1 MDRQDN
7 YSYSYGY
14 RAARTELLELPM
26 PCPALP
32 DGFDFTDPDL
42 LQERVPHPEFA
53 QLRQTEPVRWI
64 VQPPRI
70 SGFDDSGYWAVTRHE
85 DVKYVST
92 HPELFSSNLNT
103 AVIRFN
109 ETISRDQ
116 IEVQKLIMLN
126 MDPPEHT
133 RVRQIV
139 QRGFTPRAI
148 RSLEDALRNRAGS
161 IVQTALA
168 NAAPDGSFDFVTNVA
183 VELPLQAIAELIGVP
198 QDDRSKIFDWS
209 NKMAAYDDP
218 EYAIT
223 EEIGAEAAMEIVS
236 YAMNLAAARKECPA
250 KDIVS
255 QLVAAEDEGNL
266 SSDEFGFF
274 VILLAVAGNETTRN
288 AITHGMHAFLT
299 HPEQWEL
306 FKRERPETTAEEIV
320 RWATPVVSFQRTA
333 TQDTEI
339 GGVKIKE
346 GDRVG
351 IFYSS
356 ANNDP
361 EVFDEPHRFDITRDP
376 NPHLGFGGGGPHFCL
391 GKSLAV
397 LEINLIFNAIAD
409 ALPDLRLV
417 SDPRRLRS
425 AWLNGVK
432 ELQVSTG

>member
-1 MDRQDN
+1 
-7 YSYSYGY
+7 
-14 RAARTELLELPM
+14 M

-42 LQERVPHPEFA
+42 LQHRVPYPEFA
-53 QLRQTEPVRWI
+53 QLRQAEPVRWI
-64 VQPPRI
+64 QQETGI
-70 SGFDDSGYWAVTRHE
+70 SGFDDSGYWAVTRHA

-92 HPELFSSNLNT
+92 HPEIYSSNINT

-109 ETISRDQ
+109 SSIERDQ
-116 IEVQKLIMLN
+116 IDVQKMIMLN

-148 RSLEDALRNRAGS
+148 RSLEEKLRNRARD
-161 IVQTALA
+161 IVATAVQQA
-168 NAAPDGSFDFVTNVA
+168 GPDGSFDFVTNVA
-183 VELPLQAIAELIGVP
+183 VELPLQAIAELIGIE
-198 QDDRSKIFDWS
+198 QKDRSKVFDWS
-209 NKMAAYDDP
+209 NKMVAYDDP

-223 EEIGAEAAMEIVS
+223 EEIGAEAAMEIVG
-236 YAMNLAAARKECPA
+236 YAMNLAADRKKCPA

-299 HPEQWEL
+299 HPDQWEL
-306 FKRERPETTAEEIV
+306 YKRERPSTAAEEIV

-333 TQDTEI
+333 TQDTEL
-339 GGVKIKE
+339 GGQKIKA

-351 IFYSS
+351 LFYSS
-356 ANNDP
+356 ANHDP
-361 EVFDEPHRFDITRDP
+361 EAFEDPDTFDITRDP

-391 GKSLAV
+391 GKSLAI
-397 LEINLIFNAIAD
+397 LEIDLIFNALAD
-409 ALPDLRLV
+409 AVPDLRLAG
-417 SDPRRLRS
+417 DPRRLRA

-432 ELQVSTG
+432 ELQVGV

>member
-1 MDRQDN
+1 M
-7 YSYSYGY
+7 SCPV
-14 RAARTELLELPM
+14 LPE
-26 PCPALP
+26 
-32 DGFDFTDPDL
+32 GFDFTDPDV
-42 LQERVPHPEFA
+42 LQAGVPLPEFA
-53 QLRQTEPVRWI
+53 TMRRTAPVWWCAQTPG
-64 VQPPRI
+64 I
-70 SGFDDSGYWAVTRHE
+70 SGFDDAGYWVVTRHE

-92 HPELFSSNLNT
+92 HPELFSSNTNT

-109 ETISRDQ
+109 ESIGRDQ

-148 RSLEDALRNRAGS
+148 RSLENTLRDRAGK
-161 IVQTALA
+161 IVEAALA
-168 NAAPDGSFDFVTNVA
+168 EAEKGDGSFDFVSNIA

-198 QDDRSKIFDWS
+198 QEDRAKIFDWS

-223 EEIGAEAAMEIVS
+223 EEVGTEAAMEIVS

-266 SSDEFGFF
+266 GSDEFGFF
-274 VILLAVAGNETTRN
+274 VIILAVAGNETTRN
-288 AITHGMHAFLT
+288 AISHGMHAFLT

-306 FKRERPETTAEEIV
+306 YKRERPETTAEEIV

-333 TQDTEI
+333 TQDLEL
-339 GGVKIKE
+339 GGQQIKK

-351 IFYSS
+351 LFYSS
-356 ANNDP
+356 ANHDP
-361 EVFDEPHRFDITRDP
+361 EVFTEPEKFDITRDP

-409 ALPDLRLV
+409 ALPDLRLTG
-417 SDPRRLRS
+417 DPRRLRS
-425 AWLNGVK
+425 AWLNGIK
-432 ELQVSTG
+432 ELRVTRG

>member
-1 MDRQDN
+1 M
-7 YSYSYGY
+7 S
-14 RAARTELLELPM
+14 
-26 PCPALP
+26 CPHLP

-42 LQERVPHPEFA
+42 LQARVPHPEFA
-53 QLRQTEPVRWI
+53 EMRRTAPVSWCT
-64 VQPPRI
+64 QPTGV
-70 SGFDDSGYWAVTRHE
+70 SGFDDEGYWVVTRHA
-85 DVKYVST
+85 DVRYVST
-92 HPELFSSNLNT
+92 HPELFSSNTNT

-109 ETISRDQ
+109 ESISRDQ

-139 QRGFTPRAI
+139 QRGFTPRAV
-148 RSLEDALRNRAGS
+148 RSLEDALRRRARS
-161 IVQTALA
+161 IVSTALA
-168 NAAPDGSFDFVTNVA
+168 SADDDGGFDFVTKIA

-198 QDDRSKIFDWS
+198 QEDRAKIFDWS

-223 EEIGAEAAMEIVS
+223 AEVGTEAAMEIVS

-250 KDIVS
+250 KDIVT
-255 QLVAAEDEGNL
+255 QLVAAEGEGNL

-288 AITHGMHAFLT
+288 AISHGMHAFLT

-306 FKRERPETTAEEIV
+306 YKRERPATAAEEIV

-333 TQDTEI
+333 TQDVDL
-339 GGVKIKE
+339 GGARIRK

-351 IFYSS
+351 LFYSS

-361 EVFDEPHRFDITRDP
+361 EVFTDPERFDITRDP

-397 LEINLIFNAIAD
+397 MEIDLIFQAIAD
-409 ALPDLRLV
+409 ALPDLRLA
-417 SDPRRLRS
+417 DNPRRLRS
-425 AWLNGVK
+425 AWLNGIK
-432 ELQVSTG
+432 ELRVRIG

>member
-1 MDRQDN
+1 M
-7 YSYSYGY
+7 SCPH
-14 RAARTELLELPM
+14 LP
-26 PCPALP
+26 P
-32 DGFDFTDPDL
+32 GFDFTDPDL
-42 LQERVPHPEFA
+42 LQARVPHPEFA
-53 QLRQTEPVRWI
+53 EMRRTAPVWWCE
-64 VQPPRI
+64 QPAGI
-70 SGFDDSGYWAVTRHE
+70 SGFDDEGYWVVTRHA
-85 DVKYVST
+85 DVRHVST
-92 HPELFSSNLNT
+92 HPELFSSWTNT

-109 ETISRDQ
+109 ESISRDQ

-139 QRGFTPRAI
+139 QRGFTPRAV
-148 RSLEDALRNRAGS
+148 RSLEAALRRRARS
-161 IVQTALA
+161 IVETARSGA
-168 NAAPDGSFDFVTNVA
+168 TPDGSFDFVTNIA

-198 QDDRSKIFDWS
+198 QEDRSKIFDWS

-223 EEIGAEAAMEIVS
+223 EEVGTEAAMEIVS

-250 KDIVS
+250 GDIVS
-255 QLVAAEDEGNL
+255 RLVAAEDEGNL

-288 AITHGMHAFLT
+288 AISHGMHAFLT

-306 FKRERPETTAEEIV
+306 YKRLRPDTTAEEIV

-333 TQDTEI
+333 TQDVVLA
-339 GGVKIKE
+339 GARIKK

-351 IFYSS
+351 LFYSS

-361 EVFDEPHRFDITRDP
+361 TVFDHPERFDITRDP

-397 LEINLIFNAIAD
+397 MEINLIFDAIAD
-409 ALPDLRLV
+409 ALPDLRLA

-425 AWLNGVK
+425 AWLNGIK
-432 ELQVSTG
+432 ELQVTTGAADPHDRAVF

>member
-1 MDRQDN
+1 MR
-7 YSYSYGY
+7 
-14 RAARTELLELPM
+14 
-26 PCPALP
+26 CPHLP

-42 LQERVPHPEFA
+42 LQSRVPHPEFA
-53 QLRQTEPVRWI
+53 QLRQTAPVWWCT
-64 VQPPRI
+64 QPTGI
-70 SGFDDSGYWAVTRHE
+70 SGFQDEGYWAVTRHA

-92 HPELFSSNLNT
+92 HPELFSSNTNT

-109 ETISRDQ
+109 ESISREQ
-116 IEVQKLIMLN
+116 IDVQKLIMLN

-148 RSLEDALRNRAGS
+148 RSLEATLRARARS
-161 IVQTALA
+161 IVDAALSEA
-168 NAAPDGSFDFVTNVA
+168 NKNNGVFDFVTNIA

-198 QDDRSKIFDWS
+198 QEDRTKIFDWS

-223 EEIGAEAAMEIVS
+223 EEIGAEAAMELVS

-255 QLVAAEDEGNL
+255 TLVAAEGEGNL
-266 SSDEFGFF
+266 LSDEFGFF

-288 AITHGMHAFLT
+288 AISHGMHAFLT
-299 HPEQWEL
+299 HPDQWEL
-306 FKRERPETTAEEIV
+306 YKRERPATAAEEIV
-320 RWATPVVSFQRTA
+320 RWATPVVAFQRTA
-333 TQDTEI
+333 TQDTEL
-339 GGVKIKE
+339 GGQKIKE

-361 EVFDEPHRFDITRDP
+361 EVFEDPERFDITRDP

-397 LEINLIFNAIAD
+397 LEINLIFNAVAD
-409 ALPDLRLV
+409 VLPDLRLAG
-417 SDPRRLRS
+417 DPRRLRS
-425 AWLNGVK
+425 AWLNGIK
-432 ELQVSTG
+432 GLQVTRS

>member
-1 MDRQDN
+1 
-7 YSYSYGY
+7 
-14 RAARTELLELPM
+14 M
-26 PCPALP
+26 PCPHLP
-32 DGFDFTDPDL
+32 EGFDATDPDVL
-42 LQERVPHPEFA
+42 RDRVPLPEFTL
-53 QLRQTEPVRWI
+53 LRQTAPVWWCA
-64 VQPPRI
+64 QTPG
-70 SGFDDSGYWAVTRHE
+70 STGYADSGYWAVTRHA

-92 HPELFSSNLNT
+92 HPELFSSNENT

-109 ETISRDQ
+109 EHITRDQ

-148 RSLEDALRNRAGS
+148 RGLETTLRDRARTIVEEARDSADA
-161 IVQTALA
+161 
-168 NAAPDGSFDFVTNVA
+168 DGTFDFVTRVA

-198 QDDRSKIFDWS
+198 QEDRSRIFDWS
-209 NKMAAYDDP
+209 NKMVAYDDP

-223 EEIGAEAAMEIVS
+223 EEIGAEAAMELIGYS
-236 YAMNLAAARKECPA
+236 MNMAAARKECPA
-250 KDIVS
+250 ADIVS
-255 QLVAAEDEGNL
+255 QLVAAEGEGNL

-274 VILLAVAGNETTRN
+274 VLLLAVAGNETTRN
-288 AITHGMHAFLT
+288 AISHGMHAFLT
-299 HPEQWEL
+299 HPDQWEL
-306 FKRERPETTAEEIV
+306 FKRERPSTTAEEIV

-339 GGVKIKE
+339 GGQKIAE

-351 IFYSS
+351 LFYSS

-361 EVFDEPHRFDITRDP
+361 EVFTDPERFDITRDP

-397 LEINLIFNAIAD
+397 KEIELIFNALAD
-409 ALPDLRLV
+409 ALPDLTLAGE
-417 SDPRRLRS
+417 PRRLRA

-432 ELQVSTG
+432 ELRVRTRA

>member
-1 MDRQDN
+1 MDR
-7 YSYSYGY
+7 
-14 RAARTELLELPM
+14 
-26 PCPALP
+26 PAH
-32 DGFDFTDPDL
+32 
-42 LQERVPHPEFA
+42 RH
-53 QLRQTEPVRWI
+53 LRF
-64 VQPPRI
+64 
-70 SGFDDSGYWAVTRHE
+70 GDSGYWAVTRHA

-92 HPELFSSNLNT
+92 RPELFSSNLNT

-109 ETISRDQ
+109 ESISRDQ
-116 IEVQKLIMLN
+116 IDVQKLIMLN

-148 RSLEDALRNRAGS
+148 RSLEDALRTRASS
-161 IVQTALA
+161 IVETALA

-198 QDDRSKIFDWS
+198 QEDRTKIFDWS

-223 EEIGAEAAMEIVS
+223 EEVGAEAAMEIVS

-299 HPEQWEL
+299 NPDQWEL

-333 TQDTEI
+333 TQDTEL
-339 GGVKIKE
+339 GGAQIKK

-356 ANNDP
+356 ANHDP
-361 EVFDEPHRFDITRDP
+361 DVFDRPDEFDITRDP

-391 GKSLAV
+391 GKSLAT
-397 LEINLIFNAIAD
+397 LEINLIFNAVAD
-409 ALPDLRLV
+409 AMPDLRLTG
-417 SDPRRLRS
+417 DPRRLRS

>member
-1 MDRQDN
+1 MH
-7 YSYSYGY
+7 
-14 RAARTELLELPM
+14 
-26 PCPALP
+26 CPALP

-42 LQERVPHPEFA
+42 LQARVPHPEFA
-53 QLRQTEPVRWI
+53 QARRTAPVWWCA
-64 VQPPRI
+64 QPPGI
-70 SGFDDSGYWAVTRHE
+70 SGFDDEGYWAVTRHA

-92 HPELFSSNLNT
+92 HPELFSSHTNT

-148 RSLEDALRNRAGS
+148 RSLEGALRARARS
-161 IVQTALA
+161 IVETALA
-168 NAAPDGSFDFVTNVA
+168 EAGDDDTFDFVTRIA

-198 QDDRSKIFDWS
+198 QEDRTKIFDWS

-223 EEIGAEAAMEIVS
+223 EEVGTEAAMEIVS

-255 QLVAAEDEGNL
+255 QLVAAEGEGNL
-266 SSDEFGFF
+266 QSDEFGFF

-288 AITHGMHAFLT
+288 AISHGMHAFLT
-299 HPEQWEL
+299 HPGQWEL
-306 FKRERPETTAEEIV
+306 YKRERPATTAEEIV
-320 RWATPVVSFQRTA
+320 RWATPVVAFQRTA
-333 TQDTEI
+333 TQEVELGGQRI
-339 GGVKIKE
+339 GKGE
-346 GDRVG
+346 RVG
-351 IFYSS
+351 LFYSS

-361 EVFDEPHRFDITRDP
+361 EVFTAPETFDITRDP

-409 ALPDLRLV
+409 VLPGLRLAG
-417 SDPRRLRS
+417 DPRRLRS
-425 AWLNGVK
+425 AWLNGIK
-432 ELQVSTG
+432 ELRVSPR

>member
-1 MDRQDN
+1 MR
-7 YSYSYGY
+7 
-14 RAARTELLELPM
+14 RTAPVWWCEQ
-26 PCPALP
+26 PA
-32 DGFDFTDPDL
+32 G
-42 LQERVPHPEFA
+42 V
-53 QLRQTEPVRWI
+53 
-64 VQPPRI
+64 
-70 SGFDDSGYWAVTRHE
+70 SGFDDEGYWAVTRHA
-85 DVKYVST
+85 DVRHVST
-92 HPELFSSNLNT
+92 HPELFSSHTNT

-139 QRGFTPRAI
+139 QRGFTPRAV
-148 RSLEDALRNRAGS
+148 RSLEAALRRRARS
-161 IVQTALA
+161 IAETA
-168 NAAPDGSFDFVTNVA
+168 AAGAGADGSFDFVTDIA

-198 QDDRSKIFDWS
+198 QEDRSKIFDWS

-223 EEIGAEAAMEIVS
+223 EEVGTEAAMEIVS

-250 KDIVS
+250 DDIVS
-255 QLVAAEDEGNL
+255 RLVAAEGEGNL

-288 AITHGMHAFLT
+288 AISHGMHAFLT

-306 FKRERPETTAEEIV
+306 YKRLRPETAAEEIV

-333 TQDTEI
+333 TQDVVL
-339 GGVKIKE
+339 GGARVKK

-351 IFYSS
+351 LFYSS

-361 EVFDEPHRFDITRDP
+361 TVFDHPERFDITRDP

-397 LEINLIFNAIAD
+397 MEINLIFDAIAD
-409 ALPDLRLV
+409 ALPDLRLAGE
-417 SDPRRLRS
+417 PRRLRS
-425 AWLNGVK
+425 AWLNGIK
-432 ELQVSTG
+432 ELRVTRG

>member
-1 MDRQDN
+1 
-7 YSYSYGY
+7 
-14 RAARTELLELPM
+14 M
-26 PCPALP
+26 PCPHLP
-32 DGFDFTDPDL
+32 EGFDFTDPDL
-42 LQERVPHPEFA
+42 LQARIPYPEFA
-53 QLRQTEPVRWI
+53 RMRETAPVWWCT
-64 VQPPRI
+64 QPAGI
-70 SGFDDSGYWAVTRHE
+70 SGFDDEGYWVVTRHA

-92 HPELFSSNLNT
+92 HPELFSSHTNT

-109 ETISRDQ
+109 ESISRDQ

-148 RSLEDALRNRAGS
+148 RSLEQALRSRARS
-161 IVQTALA
+161 IVETALA
-168 NAAPDGSFDFVTNVA
+168 TADDDGSFDFVTNIA

-198 QDDRSKIFDWS
+198 QEDRSKIFDWS

-223 EEIGAEAAMEIVS
+223 EEVGTEAAMEIVS
-236 YAMNLAAARKECPA
+236 YAMNLAADRKECPA

-255 QLVAAEDEGNL
+255 QLVAAEGEGNL

-288 AITHGMHAFLT
+288 AISHGMHAFLT
-299 HPEQWEL
+299 HPDEWEL
-306 FKRERPETTAEEIV
+306 YKRERPESTAEEIV

-333 TQDTEI
+333 TQDVEL
-339 GGVKIKE
+339 GGQRIKK

-351 IFYSS
+351 LFYSS

-361 EVFDEPHRFDITRDP
+361 EVFENPEAFSISRDP

-397 LEINLIFNAIAD
+397 MEINLIFNAIAD
-409 ALPDLRLV
+409 VLPDLRLV
-417 SDPRRLRS
+417 GDPRRLRS
-425 AWLNGVK
+425 AWLNGIK
-432 ELQVSTG
+432 QLQVSAAGTADKAGTPTG